1 MPYLTCPTC
10 RLAAHSAARH
20 ATTDRCSRC
29 DGPLAGAERA
39 DGVLRGWK
47 VADLRL
53 ATRREAQHE
62 FG

>member
-1 MPYLTCPTC
+1 MPYLICPAC
-10 RLAAHSAARH
+10 RLKAYSAAGH

-29 DGPLAGAERA
+29 DSSLAGAERA
-39 DGVLRGWK
+39 DGVLRRWK

-53 ATRREAQHE
+53 ATSREAEHE